1 MQAGNELRELRR
13 VRNWADYDTESD
25 FPHAVG
31 VRFVQQ
37 GESLLTLLQTAAG
50 EEGVRT
56 QITDA
61 MRVYERDVLREVS
74 WHA

>member
-1 MQAGNELRELRR
+1 MQLAE
-13 VRNWADYDTESD
+13 T
-25 FPHAVG
+25 
-31 VRFVQQ
+31 
-37 GESLLTLLQTAAG
+37 LLTLFQTAAA

-56 QITDA
+56 RITDA